1 MGYQESLGPCPH
13 VQRVEPKEYTENG
26 EIPAM
31 SWIPIV
37 ERFTAIPL
45 ILSGPLLRRVEPQS
59 VTVWLA
65 LKEPCMV
72 TLRVYVKNDAGDLF
86 EHCIGTRKSVR
97 LGDHLHIVAVT
108 AHARADAPLLWGG
121 LYYYD
126 LFFQTEDQGST
137 SGTPVPEAAAHL
149 DTPGILTA
157 DPAQADPLHRLVYP
171 GHPLPSFV
179 LPPEDLNQLRI
190 VHGSCRKPHGTGYD
204 MLSALD
210 ALLASA
216 IERGKNRPQQLF
228 LTGDQIYADDV
239 AAPLLF
245 ALIDAGNFLFTGN
258 EEEVLAGVGFPAR
271 KVGPGER
278 HNVVHL
284 QAMLTT
290 TTPQNQLMAFNEYV
304 AMYLFAWSDVVWP
317 ADLPDAHEIWS
328 VYPLVQHDSDDKEK
342 LEVQYTAQIQQL
354 NTFRSTLPQV
364 RRALAHIPTYTICDD
379 HEITDDWF
387 LDGAWCQRVLA
398 NPLGRQIVRNGLLA
412 YALFQAWGNTP
423 QQFEESNGLALLDAV
438 DRWRGDASD
447 ACVAIIEELLG
458 LPSTFSGSGPLPRSP
473 HALHWYHTFDGP
485 RYEVILMDSR
495 TQRFYRSPHDFPGL
509 LSHDAIH
516 EQVLANSHANAEV
529 TIIISAT
536 PVLGVDFI
544 ESIQVWHHW
553 FVKDNY
559 AYDCEAWA
567 LEWETFQH
575 FLKTVSALKRVVL
588 LSGDV
593 HYAFGSSMEYW
604 DQQTHESAKL
614 VNFTSSPFCNEGAG
628 AHIAMLAIGYPRLL
642 HLLRRQGTPTIDF
655 FAWDITPKDPR
666 VLNRVRTLILQR
678 IYLFWWA
685 IPRLLATR
693 RCPYEVVL
701 PVHGWLKGA
710 FLGYTPDRIYRLR
723 YLPNTLTT
731 VILRKRDRLRL
742 RTSSW
747 TIRFLRFILGGI
759 TFIESSIRRS
769 ARSLLWKEREDQ
781 REPAMLR
788 QPERALI
795 QQTAKGTHL
804 LGHQLAKPR
813 NKLVAAI
820 LRRAAWLNHWKAG
833 ELFIGYNNLGEIHF
847 EWTPEKKVVTQ
858 RLWYHTDEMTRPVP
872 KVDYHETL
880 ELPPTGAA
888 PPLP

>member
-1 MGYQESLGPCPH
+1 MLQ
-13 VQRVEPKEYTENG
+13 EYTETG
-26 EIPAM
+26 EMPAM
-31 SWIPIV
+31 SWIPMA
-37 ERFTAIPL
+37 ERFTAFPL

-65 LKEPCMV
+65 LKEPYTV
-72 TLRVYVKNDAGDLF
+72 TLRVYAKNDAGDLIA
-86 EHCIGTRKSVR
+86 HCEGTRKSVR

-108 AHARADAPLLWGG
+108 AYARAEAPLLWGEM
-121 LYYYD
+121 YYYD
-126 LFFQTEDQGST
+126 LFFQTEDHRST
-137 SGTPVPEAAAHL
+137 PGTPVPETAAHL
-149 DTPGILTA
+149 NTPGILTA

-171 GHPLPSFV
+171 GHPLPGFV
-179 LPPEDLNQLRI
+179 LPPEDLNLLRI
-190 VHGSCRKPHGTGYD
+190 VHGSCRKPHGVGYE

-210 ALLASA
+210 TLLDSA
-216 IERGKNRPQQLF
+216 IQQGKDRPQQLF

-258 EEEVLAGVGFPAR
+258 EEEVLPGVSVPAR
-271 KVGPGER
+271 KLGPGER
-278 HNVVHL
+278 GIILHS
-284 QAMLTT
+284 QAMFTS
-290 TTPQNQLMAFNEYV
+290 TTPQNQLMALSEYV
-304 AMYLFAWSDVVWP
+304 AMYLFVWSDVVWP
-317 ADLPDAHEIWS
+317 ADLPGAHEIWS
-328 VYPLVQHDSDDKEK
+328 AYPQAHNDIDDKEK

-354 NTFRSTLPQV
+354 NAFRSALPQV

-398 NPLGRQIVRNGLLA
+398 SPLGRQIVRNGLLA

-423 QQFEESNGLALLDAV
+423 EQFAGTNGMALLDAV
-438 DRWRGDASD
+438 DRWRGDVSD
-447 ACVAIIEELLG
+447 ANVAIIEELLG
-458 LPSTFSGSGPLPRSP
+458 LPASFSGSGTLPRSAR
-473 HALHWYHTFDGP
+473 ALHWYHTFDGP
-485 RYEVILMDSR
+485 RYQVILMDSR

-516 EQVLANSHANAEV
+516 EQVVSTTRANAEV

-575 FLKTVSALKRVVL
+575 FLKTVSALKRVVF

-604 DQQTHESAKL
+604 DQHTHESAKL
-614 VNFTSSPFCNEGAG
+614 VDFTSTPFCNEGAG
-628 AHIAMLAIGYPRLL
+628 AHIAVLAIGYPHLL
-642 HLLRRQGTPTIDF
+642 HLLRRQGTPTMDF
-655 FAWDITPKDPR
+655 FAWDIAPGDQG
-666 VLNRVRTLILQR
+666 VLNRVRALIRQR

-685 IPRLLATR
+685 IPRFLATR
-693 RCPYEVVL
+693 RSPYEIVL

-710 FLGYTPDRIYRLR
+710 FIGYTPDRIYRLR
-723 YLPNTLTT
+723 YLPNTLTHVT
-731 VILRKRDRLRL
+731 LRKRDRLRL

-759 TFIESSIRRS
+759 TFIETSIKRS
-769 ARSLLWKEREDQ
+769 ARSLLWKERKGEQ
-781 REPAMLR
+781 APGILR
-788 QPERALI
+788 QPERTLVHK
-795 QQTAKGTHL
+795 TAQGTTM
-804 LGHQLAKPR
+804 LGRQIAKPR

-847 EWTPEKKVVTQ
+847 KWTPEKKVVTQ
-858 RLWYHTDEMTRPVP
+858 RLWYRTDDSAQPLQ
-872 KVDYHETL
+872 KIDYYETL
-880 ELPPTGAA
+880 ELPTPDAA